1 MARKSV
7 AKNYIYNLIFQLLT
21 VVTPLITTPYVS
33 RVLGA
38 KNLGIFGYTFS
49 IVTYFV
55 MFASLGIT
63 LYGQREIAYVQDDQ
77 EKQSKVFWELMIIKT
92 VTAALTLMVYWFVFC
107 RHGQYAEYY
116 AILTLEILSAW
127 LDVSW
132 YFQGIEDF
140 SKPVIRNVIIKVLG
154 LILIFVFVRTKND
167 LWKYFLVYVLADL
180 LGNATLWFYVPRYLK
195 MVPLHQLHCLKRV
208 IPVVSLFFPQVA
220 TQIYTVLDRTMVGNI
235 THDMN
240 QVSYYDQAQKIV
252 KAVLLIV
259 ISAGTVMSSRIANC
273 YANDDKEG
281 MKHYLNESVHM
292 VWLTAIPFI
301 FGIIAVSD
309 IFVPWYYGP
318 GYGPVKPLM
327 CATTPILLFIGFSN
341 ITGTQYLIQVGRE
354 NQYTASIVAGA
365 CINFCLNWILIS
377 HIGTIGAVIATLI
390 AEFSITAIQ
399 MWFVRDEIS
408 VKDVLKPAWKYLISG
423 LVMFIVVFWIERNM
437 HAAAF
442 LTLLTGILAGAV
454 VYIFCLVI
462 LRDRFSIGILNM
474 VKQKLTR
481 TKTTE

>member
-63 LYGQREIAYVQDDQ
+63 LYGQREIAYVQDDSD
-77 EKQSKVFWELMIIKT
+77 KQSRVFWELMVIKT
-92 VTAALTLMVYWFVFC
+92 ATAALTLAVYWFAFC

-116 AILTLEILSAW
+116 AILTMEILTAW
-127 LDVSW
+127 LEVSW

-140 SKPVIRNVIIKVLG
+140 SKPVIRNVVIKVLG
-154 LILIFVFVRTKND
+154 LVLIFVFVKNRND

-180 LGNATLWFYVPRYLK
+180 LGNATLWFYIPRYIK
-195 MVPLHQLHCLKRV
+195 TVPLRQLHCLKR
-208 IPVVSLFFPQVA
+208 IGPVVSLFFPQVA

-240 QVSYYDQAQKIV
+240 EVSYYDQAQKIV

-273 YANDDKEG
+273 YANHDEDG

-309 IFVPWYYGP
+309 VFVPWYYGP
-318 GYGPVKPLM
+318 GYAPVKPLM

-341 ITGTQYLIQVGRE
+341 ITGTQYLIQVGRQ

-365 CINFCLNWILIS
+365 AINFCLNWILIS
-377 HIGTIGAVIATLI
+377 HIGTIGAVIATVI
-390 AEFSITAIQ
+390 AEFSIMALQ
-399 MWFVRDEIS
+399 LWFVRNQIHIR
-408 VKDVLKPAWKYLISG
+408 DVLRPAWKYLVSG
-423 LVMFIVVFWIERNM
+423 ILMFAVVLWIERNM
-437 HAAAF
+437 HAGA
-442 LTLLTGILAGAV
+442 LMVLITGIVAGAV
-454 VYIFCLVI
+454 IYILCLMI

-474 VKQKLTR
+474 VKQKLSHR
-481 TKTTE
+481 HA